1 MVTFRIRSA
10 STALLVGQQWELLV
24 EAESLPVLVVTKPDG
39 TTLTPAVTFEAT
51 TAWDWALPYQTYGYR
66 AELVVTAAGRWLAAV
81 QVGGVLAGVAQAEVA
96 AQTASSA
103 MPDAASLDD
112 WLGGPDAHS
121 WPTEKLEEK
130 IAIALAKQ
138 REVCRVPAAYPAT
151 LREAA
156 HRRAARLLVMERQLT
171 EQPRT
176 DGDFDTPAALP
187 PGRDFSTRELESG
200 YRRLPIG

>member
-1 MVTFRIRSA
+1 MTFRIRSA
-10 STALLVGQQWELLV
+10 STALLVGQLWGLLV
-24 EAESLPVLVVTKPDG
+24 EAEELPVLVVTKPDG
-39 TTLTPAVTFEAT
+39 TTLTPAVTFEIT
-51 TAWDWALPYQTYGYR
+51 TPWDWDLPYATYGYR

-81 QVGGVLAGVAQAEVA
+81 QVGSVLAGVAQAEVRT
-96 AQTASSA
+96 QTASA
-103 MPDAASLDD
+103 ALPDAASLDD
-112 WLGGPDAHS
+112 WLGGPDTHS

-130 IAIALAKQ
+130 IAIALQKQ
-138 REVCRVPAAYPAT
+138 REVCRVPAAYPET

-171 EQPRT
+171 DQPRT

-187 PGRDFSTRELESG
+187 PGRDFSTRELEAG